1 MKRKHQKQIFVSVAI
16 LFGFLFAIPNV
27 AQQSQSP
34 SANSVTSP
42 TKNTSPATKTPTK
55 QVNPKS
61 TTTPATN
68 SPSPSPTKPNNPSQK
83 NSQPQKNPNFWQ
95 RNEGDLIKWTG
106 TIITALLAGG
116 VSIYGFRYNKKS
128 KLEEIQLQH
137 QLGLKAKDGELTKAA
152 EAELKTKEERKNIV
166 ADCAEQYRQK
176 IVTEMCS
183 LSICN
188 LPHVPSSLS
197 LDSVYVELSVREEE
211 LLRYPNP
218 SEIDSLAEGD
228 PNKLLKKSQLY
239 LTEKSTDAISPV
251 EALVKFPQMVV
262 LGDPGAGK
270 TTMLRFLALKMAQR
284 QEYRLPYLP
293 LYVELGKFVQS
304 ETKDLL

>member
-1 MKRKHQKQIFVSVAI
+1 MLA
-16 LFGFLFAIPNV
+16 LPNV

-34 SANSVTSP
+34 STNSVTSP
-42 TKNTSPATKTPTK
+42 TKNTSPAIQKSPK
-55 QVNPKS
+55 QVNPSSK
-61 TTTPATN
+61 TTPPTN
-68 SPSPSPTKPNNPSQK
+68 SPSPLPLPNQPNNSTQQNLPS
-83 NSQPQKNPNFWQ
+83 QKNPNFWQ
-95 RNEGDLIKWTG
+95 RNEGDLISWTG
-106 TIITALLAGG
+106 IIIGTLLTGG
-116 VSIYGFRYNKKS
+116 FSLYGFRYNKKS

-137 QLGLKAKDGELTKAA
+137 QLGLKAEEEKANLEKKKAEEEATKAA
-152 EAELKTKEERKNIV
+152 EAELKTKEEQKNIV
-166 ADCAEQYRQK
+166 EDCAEQYRQK

-188 LPHVPSSLS
+188 LPNVPSSLS
-197 LDSVYVELSVREEE
+197 LDSVYVDLCVREEE

-251 EALVKFPQMVV
+251 EALVKFPQMIV

-270 TTMLRFLALKMAQR
+270 TTMLRFLACNR
-284 QEYRLPYLP
+284 PRL
-293 LYVELGKFVQS
+293 
-304 ETKDLL
+304 